1 MELSKDDFE
10 FFETAM
16 TDQEAANIL
25 RNMIKNTPAP
35 RADMKSMIRFTFAN
49 FGQRYKNS
57 SIAFEEI
64 LIISFFFTLFKNAHS

>member
-25 RNMIKNTPAP
+25 RNMIKNYT
-35 RADMKSMIRFTFAN
+35 
-49 FGQRYKNS
+49 KNS
-57 SIAFEEI
+57 KESLKAVY
-64 LIISFFFTLFKNAHS
+64 L

>member
-35 RADMKSMIRFTFAN
+35 RADMKFTFSLALHKAIKALEE
-49 FGQRYKNS
+49 KNG
-57 SIAFEEI
+57 
-64 LIISFFFTLFKNAHS
+64 NGH

>member
-25 RNMIKNTPAP
+25 RNMIKIHQHQG
-35 RADMKSMIRFTFAN
+35 RI
-49 FGQRYKNS
+49 
-57 SIAFEEI
+57 
-64 LIISFFFTLFKNAHS
+64 

>member
-16 TDQEAANIL
+16 PDQEAANIL

-35 RADMKSMIRFTFAN
+35 RADMKSMIRFTFSLAL
-49 FGQRYKNS
+49 YKA
-57 SIAFEEI
+57 IKALEE
-64 LIISFFFTLFKNAHS
+64 KNGNGH

>member
-25 RNMIKNTPAP
+25 RNMIKFW
-35 RADMKSMIRFTFAN
+35 R
-49 FGQRYKNS
+49 
-57 SIAFEEI
+57 
-64 LIISFFFTLFKNAHS
+64 IIYGFFK

>member
-35 RADMKSMIRFTFAN
+35 RADMKSMIKHLRSKMAQKLVS
-49 FGQRYKNS
+49 G
-57 SIAFEEI
+57 
-64 LIISFFFTLFKNAHS
+64 LV

>member
-35 RADMKSMIRFTFAN
+35 RADMK
-49 FGQRYKNS
+49 
-57 SIAFEEI
+57 
-64 LIISFFFTLFKNAHS
+64 L

>member
-25 RNMIKNTPAP
+25 RNMIKKYTST
-35 RADMKSMIRFTFAN
+35 K
-49 FGQRYKNS
+49 GEY
-57 SIAFEEI
+57 EI
-64 LIISFFFTLFKNAHS
+64 YD